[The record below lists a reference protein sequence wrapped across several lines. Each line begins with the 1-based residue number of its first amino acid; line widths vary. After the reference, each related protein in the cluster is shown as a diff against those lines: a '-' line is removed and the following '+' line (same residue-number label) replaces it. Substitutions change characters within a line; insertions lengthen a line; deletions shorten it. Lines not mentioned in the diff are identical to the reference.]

1 MAGWI
6 ILGIVGLFCVITA
19 IRAAFFTPPKRGES
33 EALPP
38 ENVDAGRAAQR
49 LSEAIRIQTISYPDV
64 EKVDWEEFR
73 RFHAFLEQSYPL
85 IHKTLKCEVIGEANL
100 LYRWEGKNP
109 DLPGVGLLS
118 HQDVVPVSEGTEQDW
133 EHPPFDGYNDGEFI
147 WGRGA
152 MDMKNHLICVMEAV
166 ESLIAEG
173 FRPERDVYLLFGQD
187 EEVVGAANAGAKQL
201 CRALRERGVRLDS
214 TLDEGGAM
222 LPLHFKKIINATVAG
237 IGISEK
243 GYIDFEISVKRKGGH
258 SSQPPNHSGLGEL
271 AEVIRALE
279 RHQFKAKMLPFLRD
293 VLDNAGRRLPYY
305 LRLVT
310 CNIQFLR
317 PVILAVMKRIP
328 PAASLIRT
336 TTAVTQAQGSPAAN
350 VLPQN
355 ASIVANFRMMPGT
368 KSDDVMRHIKKVS
381 PVKDIEVE
389 ILKFNEASVLSPTEG
404 RSYDCIRRL
413 VETEHADAMV
423 VPFLVMGG
431 TDSHFYGPVC
441 DNMYRFSPF
450 LAPVEFLFCTHATNE
465 RIPVESLGEAVGFF
479 KRYVR
484 AQAKD

>member
-1 MAGWI
+1 MVGWI
-6 ILGIVGLFCVITA
+6 ILGIVGLFLAITA
-19 IRAAFFTPPKRGES
+19 VRAAFFTAKEIKAEP
-33 EALPP
+33 LPP
-38 ENVDAGRAAQR
+38 EDVDAARAAKR

-85 IHKTLKCEVIGEANL
+85 IHKTLTREIIGEANL
-100 LYRWEGKNP
+100 LYRWKGKDS

-118 HQDVVPVSEGTEQDW
+118 HQDVVPISEGTLQDW
-133 EHPPFDGYNDGEFI
+133 EHPPFEGHNDGEFI

-166 ESLIAEG
+166 EDLIAEG
-173 FRPERDVYLLFGQD
+173 YEPARDVYLLFGQD

-201 CRALRERGVRLDS
+201 CKTLKERGVRLDS
-214 TLDEGGAM
+214 TIDEGGAM

-243 GYIDFEISVKRKGGH
+243 GYADFEIIVNRKGGH
-258 SSQPPNHSGLGEL
+258 SSQPPNHSGLGEI

-279 RHQFKAKMLPFLRD
+279 RNQFKAKMMPFLRD
-293 VLDNAGRRLPYY
+293 ILDNAGRRVPYY

-310 CNIQFLR
+310 CNLGLLR
-317 PVILAVMKRIP
+317 PVILAAMKRIP

-350 VLPQN
+350 VLPQK

-368 KSDDVMRHIKKVS
+368 KMEDVKRHIKKVS

-389 ILKFNEASVLSPTEG
+389 VLKYNEASVLSPTEG
-404 RSYDCIRRL
+404 RSFDCIRHL
-413 VETEHADAMV
+413 VEAEHTDAMV

-450 LAPVEFLFCTHATNE
+450 LAPVNLLLCTHATNE
-465 RIPVESLGEAVGFF
+465 RIPVASLGEAVGFF

-484 AQAKD
+484 TQAAD